1 MSAAPEAPSPSPA
14 ASRGAGAQGDE
25 GSVTD
30 SVHTTAHAAL
40 TTLLTRARAALGVA
54 TPLEW
59 LLLVVGLGLT
69 WRYFWF
75 MDDAFIYFRY
85 VDNLVFL
92 GRGLVFNP
100 GEYVEAYSS
109 PLWTLL
115 LVPLRATTL
124 DYYTLLRALSLLT
137 CGAFWLTA
145 VHLNRRLCPPG
156 PRASLGVA
164 LAMTHYG
171 VLSYFSSGLETPLV
185 QLMACVFALAL
196 LSPTRRLWQALAG
209 LAPLVRPE
217 LAVPLMVLA
226 GWLFI
231 TRRRAPW
238 WLIGV
243 AITTGAAWLGF
254 RIYYYADL
262 FPNTYYLKDQTE
274 LSQGLH
280 YLVYSTKSHHLLGVL
295 ALGLLAAFVHWLLVR
310 RRARSP
316 GSSADAIAKKDA
328 PLTRSTPPTGRGVR
342 LGLLLCALAAT
353 AYPIKVGGD
362 MVYYRFLAFPVC
374 AGFLALSGV
383 LEQLLSHGN
392 VRLRRW
398 LSPAL
403 GLTAA
408 GLSLLGY
415 PEKLSAHP
423 ATLTARV
430 GHYHGIGDGAWHR
443 QLEELAP
450 SRDRARF
457 DRERRA
463 SYRAATPEQLRGL
476 RVEAGGWC
484 AADYR
489 KWDRVIVHEWG
500 LTEPALARATVRA
513 DRPGHKLGLKPLAR
527 QLALLKRRAALDP
540 RAPRDIGFYR
550 HVAAQS
556 DTPRWIR
563 DNLPALEV
571 IEQKTYN
578 RHVLSENLRLA
589 FARPIVHIPDR
600 QPPRPAKR

>member
-1 MSAAPEAPSPSPA
+1 
-14 ASRGAGAQGDE
+14 
-25 GSVTD
+25 
-30 SVHTTAHAAL
+30 
-40 TTLLTRARAALGVA
+40 
-54 TPLEW
+54 
-59 LLLVVGLGLT
+59 
-69 WRYFWF
+69 
-75 MDDAFIYFRY
+75 
-85 VDNLVFL
+85 
-92 GRGLVFNP
+92 
-100 GEYVEAYSS
+100 
-109 PLWTLL
+109 
-115 LVPLRATTL
+115 
-124 DYYTLLRALSLLT
+124 
-137 CGAFWLTA
+137 
-145 VHLNRRLCPPG
+145 
-156 PRASLGVA
+156 
-164 LAMTHYG
+164 
-171 VLSYFSSGLETPLV
+171 
-185 QLMACVFALAL
+185 MACVFALSL

-217 LAVPLMVLA
+217 LAVPLMVLM
-226 GWLFI
+226 GWLLI

-238 WLIGV
+238 WTLGV
-243 AITTGAAWLGF
+243 ATVTGGAWLSF
-254 RIYYYADL
+254 RVYYYADL

-280 YLVYSTKSHHLLGVL
+280 YLVYSTSSHHLLWLL
-295 ALGLLAAFVHWLLVR
+295 ALGLLAAAVNWLLMR
-310 RRARSP
+310 RTARAHD
-316 GSSADAIAKKDA
+316 SSADNNTNKDA
-328 PLTRSTPPTGRGVR
+328 SLTSLTGRGVR

-392 VRLRRW
+392 IRLRRW

-450 SRDRARF
+450 SPDRARF

-527 QLALLKRRAALDP
+527 QLVLLRRRAALDP
-540 RAPRDIGFYR
+540 QAPRGVGFYR
-550 HVAAQS
+550 YAAAQGGA
-556 DTPRWIR
+556 PRWLQ
-563 DNLPALEV
+563 DNLPALEL

-589 FARPIVHIPDR
+589 LARPIVHIPDR
-600 QPPRPAKR
+600 EPPRRER